1 MFLPILISHCMH
13 HGSSIEEESEHKLSR
28 HPESNNHKT
37 INYMFY
43 STENSVVLITTGGN
57 KDNKNLMNIKPSCQ
71 TFSITFI
78 LTSLAKWNTSL
89 GLRQWKNAHAHAHA
103 VPPSERTEWLRM
115 CRTKNVQVYNVCKN
129 TNKPTVIILMH
140 QFKQRLEER
149 MNYQA
154 FNTVERLLKSTTHKQ
169 KLACSHSFHWYV
181 NNVYKHNIL

>member
-1 MFLPILISHCMH
+1 
-13 HGSSIEEESEHKLSR
+13 
-28 HPESNNHKT
+28 
-37 INYMFY
+37 MFY
-43 STENSVVLITTGGN
+43 STGNSVVLITTGSN

-181 NNVYKHNIL
+181 NNVYKHNILLSPTRHVATSPELKFFQVPMASAYKRFNYDVSPIF